1 GEPRCHRADVVIGD
15 GAHRAQR
22 LGDDQVGRELGQRG
36 LVELVERLASLRDRA
51 DAGVDLLR
59 LEPRW
64 DHAPREAWEPHRLGR
79 VVAFVDKL
87 VEPAEAMGHHPDLSI
102 SWNKVTVSIT
112 THAAGG
118 LTENDFA
125 LAKRIDQVAGR

>member
-1 GEPRCHRADVVIGD
+1 
-15 GAHRAQR
+15 
-22 LGDDQVGRELGQRG
+22 
-36 LVELVERLASLRDRA
+36 VELLSDSEIDSRLAQLDGWEREGDTIVKTFELA
-51 DAGVDLLR
+51 DFVGS
-59 LEPRW
+59 
-64 DHAPREAWEPHRLGR
+64 
-79 VVAFVDKL
+79 VAFVDKL